1 MINLPKRVIIQ
12 EVVLRDGLQNEK
24 QIVST
29 DEKLKLVDRL
39 IACGLR
45 QIEITSFVNPHLVP
59 QMADA
64 EDICNRLKQRE
75 GITFSALILSEKG
88 LNRAMRCGMSHVGV
102 YVSASET
109 HSRRNSNRSVAEALA
124 EALRLIRKAR
134 HAGMNVRAGVMNAFG
149 CAYEGKVPVGKVTE
163 LSKALFDTKPDEIC
177 LADTSGLGNPLQ
189 IKEVLNRVRPVT
201 DDTPLALHL
210 HNTRGLGL
218 ANVFS
223 ALEEGIFSFDTSL
236 GGLGGCP
243 FIEGATGNIATE
255 DTVSMLHSMGVES
268 GIDLS
273 ALIGV
278 SLDFEKVLGRIF
290 PSLISHLYARLEADE
305 P

>member
-45 QIEITSFVNPHLVP
+45 KIEITSFVNPHLVP

-124 EALRLIRKAR
+124 EARRLIRKAR

-149 CAYEGKVPVGKVTE
+149 CAYEGKVPVGKVPE
-163 LSKALFDTKPDEIC
+163 LSKALFYPKPDEIC

>member
-1 MINLPKRVIIQ
+1 MIYLPQKVHIQ

-24 QIVST
+24 QLVST
-29 DEKLKLVDRL
+29 EEKLKLIDRL

-45 QIEITSFVNPHLVP
+45 QVEITSFVNPHLVP

-64 EDICNRLKQRE
+64 EDLCNRLQQRD
-75 GITFSALILSEKG
+75 GIMFSALILSEKG
-88 LNRAMRCGMSHVGV
+88 LYRAMRCGMPQVGV

-109 HSRRNSNRSVAEALA
+109 HSRRNSNRSIDEALE
-124 EALRLIRKAR
+124 EARRLIRKAR
-134 HAGMNVRAGVMNAFG
+134 QAGLKVRAGVMNAFG
-149 CAYEGKVPVGKVTE
+149 CAYEGKVPIGKVAE
-163 LSKALFDTKPDEIC
+163 LSDALLDAQPNEIC

-189 IKEVLNRVRPVT
+189 IKEVLNRVRSVT
-201 DDTPLALHL
+201 GVTPLSLHF

-255 DTVSMLHSMGVES
+255 DTVSMLHSMGVET

-278 SLDFEKVLGRIF
+278 SLDFEKVLGRTF
-290 PSLISHLYARLEADE
+290 PSLISHLYASLKADGS
-305 P
+305 

>member
-64 EDICNRLKQRE
+64 EDLCNRLKQRE

-88 LNRAMRCGMSHVGV
+88 LDRAMRCGMSHVGV

-109 HSRRNSNRSVAEALA
+109 HSRRNSNRSV
-124 EALRLIRKAR
+124 RGSAR
-134 HAGMNVRAGVMNAFG
+134 RGSTPDPQGPTRGNERAGRG
-149 CAYEGKVPVGKVTE
+149 YER
-163 LSKALFDTKPDEIC
+163 LRM
-177 LADTSGLGNPLQ
+177 
-189 IKEVLNRVRPVT
+189 RVR
-201 DDTPLALHL
+201 
-210 HNTRGLGL
+210 GK
-218 ANVFS
+218 
-223 ALEEGIFSFDTSL
+223 
-236 GGLGGCP
+236 
-243 FIEGATGNIATE
+243 GA
-255 DTVSMLHSMGVES
+255 
-268 GIDLS
+268 
-273 ALIGV
+273 
-278 SLDFEKVLGRIF
+278 R
-290 PSLISHLYARLEADE
+290 R
-305 P
+305 